1 MKEAVKNY
9 RSDICNR
16 KAMAAAASKQV
27 RVVYSNARIKEA
39 GQAKKKDYSKVTGAD
54 KPFVLISSDDFW
66 GDGQWLR
73 YWEERMKAFDA
84 EL

>member
-1 MKEAVKNY
+1 MKESVKDY
-9 RSDICNR
+9 WSDTCNR
-16 KAMAAAASKQV
+16 KAMAEAANKQV
-27 RVVYSNARIKEA
+27 REAYANARIKEV
-39 GQAKKKDYSKVTGAD
+39 GQAKKKDDLKVTGAD

-73 YWEERMKAFDA
+73 YWEERMKVFDL